1 MKSIVLNFL
10 YTISFQIYACLL
22 CNVSLTDSRFF
33 CNYFYTIISVATR
46 HYNAVT

>member
-33 CNYFYTIISVATR
+33 AITFIPLFQWRQDIIMQ
-46 HYNAVT
+46 